1 MRIGVYSL
9 QRVLYRGEAASVN
22 CQTATGEI
30 TILNHHRPLISIL
43 KKGVMKI
50 VDGEKKE
57 HYIPVESGFLEVRR
71 ETRRNSRLRKP
82 KKLKFMQKILSF
94 KSPGALR
101 RRHLRRLVF

>member
-57 HYIPVESGFLEVRR
+57 HYIPVASGFLEVQAGN
-71 ETRRNSRLRKP
+71 EA
-82 KKLKFMQKILSF
+82 KFLVEEAE
-94 KSPGALR
+94 KS
-101 RRHLRRLVF
+101 